1 MPFTSGVLF
10 ILFTTGLVRSIH
22 KFSHLDRVKVSDHSY
37 WARTHTRTHLN
48 ARTHSNQ
55 IILSLYHPFSLAHSN
70 PPPPPHTH
78 TPYSLTC
85 ARSRAL
91 DTLIYAYMYSLNHSH
106 WFALPPFSWLFIHP
120 LDYFHPLPF
129 KGARLLILSLSFS
142 SLHFLYFLSLAGLCA
157 RLYLPSTPE
166 AGCEQAK
173 CIPSTNKFSVDLTRS
188 PMPAAVTTG
197 MPSAGYSRSKK
208 VCSMIT
214 TGDSTEVLGLSTN
227 TSGQRMT
234 PALVSRE
241 QAVRG
246 MKRRGTP

>member
-1 MPFTSGVLF
+1 MPQYSIMYTAPHCSAFHIGRAF

-48 ARTHSNQ
+48 AGTHSNQ

-70 PPPPPHTH
+70 NVTAPPPPPPPPHTH
-78 TPYSLTC
+78 THTIFTHLRSCTRHTHLCIHVLTQPFP
-85 ARSRAL
+85 
-91 DTLIYAYMYSLNHSH
+91 LICSPTIFLAVHS
-106 WFALPPFSWLFIHP
+106 P

-214 TGDSTEVLGLSTN
+214 TESWDCPPILLDNE
-227 TSGQRMT
+227 
-234 PALVSRE
+234 
-241 QAVRG
+241 
-246 MKRRGTP
+246 